1 MMDVLEKAEK
11 SELIGRDFLVWLWFK
26 SETNAGIIDL
36 GDKGHAEI
44 RFEGKITLETEND
57 GGVESVTCSGDSP
70 RLKEARLL
78 GLIF

>member
-1 MMDVLEKAEK
+1 MMDVLEKVEK
-11 SELIGRDFLVWLWFK
+11 TELIGRDFLVWLWFK

-57 GGVESVTCSGDSP
+57 EVSSP
-70 RLKEARLL
+70 SHVRE
-78 GLIF
+78 IVPD